1 MELRPERLALALG
14 YNTEVVDGSV
24 AVVGVGHAGFAPRF
38 AGVSYKELMH
48 EAARR
53 AYAEAGID
61 PRRDVDSFVCVSED
75 LEEGTSIFDEYVPD
89 QLGAVRRPVQTVT
102 ADGLH
107 GVATAVMLIRSGVAR
122 VVAVEGHRKASDVRT
137 PGRVERFALD
147 PIWNRP
153 LEVPVAALA
162 GLDML
167 RYLERSG
174 ETEERCAL
182 VAARHRRTAL
192 ANPRAAYAADLTPE
206 EVRGSPPISWPLRSL
221 DVASP
226 ADGAVVVVLA
236 ARERALDLTDRPVWV
251 AGVGWCNGSS
261 SLETR
266 DWGRATAVARA
277 AAMAYRQAGIE
288 EPAAS
293 VDVVELDDAFS
304 YRALLHLEA
313 LGLAP
318 EGQAGGMLEA
328 GRFDRDGTS
337 RVNPSGGALGEGHL
351 GEGAGLARL
360 SACVAQLR
368 GEAGRS
374 QVPGARV
381 AVAQSW
387 RGFPSDSAA
396 VAVLR
401 AEEAG

>member
-1 MELRPERLALALG
+1 MDRA
-14 YNTEVVDGSV
+14 V
-24 AVVGVGHAGFAPRF
+24 AVVGVGVAGFSPGI

-53 AYAEAGID
+53 AYADAGVD

-89 QLGAVRRPVQTVT
+89 QLGAARRPVQTLA

-107 GVATAVMLIRSGVAR
+107 AVATGVMLIRSGLAR
-122 VVAVEGHRKASDVRT
+122 VVVAEGHRKASDVRT

-153 LEVPVAALA
+153 LEVPVTALA

-182 VAARHRRTAL
+182 VAARHRRSAL

-206 EVRGSPPISWPLRSL
+206 EVLEAPPVSWPLRSL
-221 DVASP
+221 DAALP

-236 ARERALDLTDRPVWV
+236 ARDRAADLTDRPVWV
-251 AGVGWCNGSS
+251 AGVGWANGAS

-288 EPAAS
+288 DPAAS
-293 VDVVELDDAFS
+293 VDVAEVDDAFS

-318 EGQAGGMLEA
+318 EGQAGAMVEA
-328 GRFDRDGTS
+328 GRLERDGAS

-351 GEGAGLARL
+351 GEAAGLARL
-360 SACVAQLR
+360 TAAVAQLR
-368 GEAGRS
+368 GEAGRA

-401 AEEAG
+401 ADGEGAG

>member
-1 MELRPERLALALG
+1 MDR
-14 YNTEVVDGSV
+14 SV
-24 AVVGVGHAGFAPRF
+24 AVVGVGHAGFSPGM

-53 AYAEAGID
+53 AYADAGID

-89 QLGAVRRPVQTVT
+89 QLGAVRRPVQTLT

-107 GVATAVMLIRSGVAR
+107 AVATAAMLIRSGLAR
-122 VVAVEGHRKASDVRT
+122 VVVVEGHRKASDART

-153 LEVPVAALA
+153 LEVPTPALA

-167 RYLERSG
+167 RYLDRSG

-182 VAARHRRTAL
+182 VAARHRRAAL
-192 ANPRAAYAADLTPE
+192 ANPRAAYAADLAPE
-206 EVRGSPPISWPLRSL
+206 EVLEAPPLSWPLRSL
-221 DVASP
+221 EVAP
-226 ADGAVVVVLA
+226 AADGAVVAVLA
-236 ARERALDLTDRPVWV
+236 EAERARELSSRPVWV
-251 AGVGWCNGSS
+251 AGVGWCNGAS

-277 AAMAYRQAGIE
+277 AAMAYRRAGIAD
-288 EPAAS
+288 PAAA
-293 VDVVELDDAFS
+293 VDVAEVDDAFAH
-304 YRALLHLEA
+304 RALMHLEA

-318 EGQAGGMLEA
+318 EGEAGAMLEA
-328 GRFDRDGTS
+328 GRFDRDGAS

-368 GEAGRS
+368 GEAGRA

-401 AEEAG
+401 ADAEGEG